1 MLGPEQV
8 NFTLRPTP
16 IFLEGVVAVK
26 ISEQMAKEF
35 GLRDNQ
41 VVRGILEDRS
51 GILKLIL
58 NNREFDWA
66 GGKRFKAGD
75 NINFR
80 VESSVYGRSL
90 KAISATASPAITVS
104 PMSSPGTL
112 SSRILSLLYRPD
124 QGSAITQLL
133 VPGGRESLFSLMAT
147 ADRGQSLFINNM
159 GRVSPDAVK
168 NALINSG
175 LFGEY
180 FLAAGISTRP
190 DMKQLLRLLLRSVPI
205 QSTLAGDIN
214 RAVDEIEG
222 RQLETLQA
230 QQSREVS
237 YSFVLP
243 FADSNPVEIQFE
255 RGAYN
260 AEEGEAD
267 WVINIHT
274 RSDSLG
280 ELWLKTTLKSGSNM
294 KSSSRLE
301 MILWAERASI
311 AALARAA
318 SSELEYELESFGLVL
333 TKLTIL
339 NASRPMLDAGLSGPG
354 QVVDVST

>member
-1 MLGPEQV
+1 M
-8 NFTLRPTP
+8 NFALRPTP

-41 VVRGILEDRS
+41 VVRGILQDRS

-58 NNREFDWA
+58 NNREFDWT

-90 KAISATASPAITVS
+90 KAISATTAPAVTAS
-104 PMSSPGTL
+104 PMSSPGAL

-133 VPGGRESLFSLMAT
+133 VPGGRDSLFSLMAT
-147 ADRGQSLFINNM
+147 ADRGQSLFTNNM
-159 GRVSPDAVK
+159 GQVSPDAVK
-168 NALINSG
+168 NALLNSG

-180 FLAAGISTRP
+180 FLAAGISARP
-190 DMKQLLRLLLRSVPI
+190 DIKQLLRLLLRSVPM
-205 QSTLAGDIN
+205 QSKLADELN

-255 RGAYN
+255 RGAHN
-260 AEEGEAD
+260 PAEGEAD

-318 SSELEYELESFGLVL
+318 SGELEYELESLGLVL

>member
-1 MLGPEQV
+1 VLGPEQV

-16 IFLEGVVAVK
+16 IFLEGVIAVK
-26 ISEQMAKEF
+26 ISEQMAREF

-41 VVRGILEDRS
+41 VVRGILQDRS

-90 KAISATASPAITVS
+90 KAISATAAPAVTVS

-133 VPGGRESLFSLMAT
+133 VPGGRESLFSMMAT

-159 GRVSPDAVK
+159 GQVSPDAVK
-168 NALINSG
+168 NALMNSG

-180 FLAAGISTRP
+180 FLAAGISTLP
-190 DMKQLLRLLLRSVPI
+190 DMKQLLRLLLRSAPM

-230 QQSREVS
+230 QQGREVS

-260 AEEGEAD
+260 LEEGEAD

-294 KSSSRLE
+294 KSLSRLE

-318 SSELEYELESFGLVL
+318 SGELESELESFGLVL

>member
-1 MLGPEQV
+1 M

-16 IFLEGVVAVK
+16 IFLEGVVSVK

-260 AEEGEAD
+260 PEEGEAD

-301 MILWAERASI
+301 M
-311 AALARAA
+311 
-318 SSELEYELESFGLVL
+318 
-333 TKLTIL
+333 
-339 NASRPMLDAGLSGPG
+339 
-354 QVVDVST
+354 

>member
-1 MLGPEQV
+1 MLGPEQI
-8 NFTLRPTP
+8 NFNLRPTP
-16 IFLEGVVAVK
+16 IFLEGVVAVR

-41 VVRGILEDRS
+41 IVRGILEDRS

-80 VESSVYGRSL
+80 VETSVYGSSL
-90 KAISATASPAITVS
+90 KAISATAAPVVTVS
-104 PMSSPGTL
+104 PMSSPDTL
-112 SSRILSLLYRPD
+112 SSRILNLLYRPD
-124 QGSAITQLL
+124 QGSVLTQLL
-133 VPGGRESLFSLMAT
+133 MPGGRDSLFALMAT
-147 ADRGQSLFINNM
+147 ADRGKGLFSNSM
-159 GRVSPDAVK
+159 SRVSPDAVK
-168 NALINSG
+168 SALINSG

-180 FLAAGISTRP
+180 LLAAGVSSRP
-190 DMKQLLRLLLRSVPI
+190 DMKQLLRLLLRSVPM
-205 QSTLAGDIN
+205 QSVLAGDIN
-214 RAVDEIEG
+214 RAVDEVEG
-222 RQLETLQA
+222 RQLEALQA

-260 AEEGEAD
+260 PEDGEAD
-267 WVINIHT
+267 WVINIYT

-280 ELWLKTTLKSGSNM
+280 ELWLKTTLKSGINM

-301 MILWAERASI
+301 MILWAERASV
-311 AALARAA
+311 ASLARAA

-339 NASRPMLDAGLSGPG
+339 NASRPILDAGLSGPG